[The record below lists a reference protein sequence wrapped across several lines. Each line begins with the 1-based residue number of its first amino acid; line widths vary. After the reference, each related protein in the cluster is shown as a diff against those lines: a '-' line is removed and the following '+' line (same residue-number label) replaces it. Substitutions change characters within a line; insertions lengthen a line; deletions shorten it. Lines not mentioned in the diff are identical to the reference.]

1 MDGNP
6 QLPPIT
12 GVQGFTFTIGGDI
25 TKLDKLIRVPDADEV
40 AELVALILKK
50 GVPCETASL
59 RCDIQ
64 GGTKKS
70 AYSNTQCQL
79 GGSEDY
85 VKRTDASKQSTSF
98 TQVNITP
105 AALNNPNN
113 GQALRNG
120 HDYSYRTGKVVTI
133 ELAQGAATLGT
144 TASTIY
150 TISCS
155 NCTYKV
161 TTPKQPTAQDLA
173 KCKQCKKQGTLTA
186 A

>member
-1 MDGNP
+1 MEGNP

-12 GVQGFTFTIGGDI
+12 GVQGFSFTIGADI
-25 TKLDKLIRVPDADEV
+25 TKLDKLIRVPEAEEV
-40 AELVALILKK
+40 AELLALMLTK
-50 GVPCETASL
+50 GVPCETATL

-70 AYSNTQCQL
+70 TYSNTQCQL
-79 GGSEDY
+79 GGSEEY
-85 VKRTDASKQSTSF
+85 VKRSNPSKQSTSF

-120 HDYSYRTGKVVTI
+120 HDYSYRTGKVVII

-144 TASTIY
+144 TASTVY

-155 NCTYKV
+155 NCTYRV

-186 A
+186 T

>member
-12 GVQGFTFTIGGDI
+12 GVQGFKFTIGSDI

-40 AELVALILKK
+40 AELMGVILKK
-50 GVPCETASL
+50 GVPCDTSSL
-59 RCDIQ
+59 RCDVQ

-70 AYSNTQCQL
+70 TFTNTQCQL
-79 GGSEDY
+79 GGSEEY

-105 AALNNPNN
+105 AALNNPTSS
-113 GQALRNG
+113 QALRNG
-120 HDYSYRTGKVVTI
+120 HDYSYRTGKVVII

-144 TASTIY
+144 TASTVY
-150 TISCS
+150 TIACS
-155 NCTYKV
+155 NCNYKL

-186 A
+186 T